1 MKFFGVFK
9 CCEEITKKEFYSQAV
24 SSSMK
29 LQTQFFYLWYYVSL
43 PKMPHPFFTNL
54 QRAESIVVVEELQV
68 FSFMEHLPYEELLQC
83 CCQSCILLF
92 LSTSSSLLPVSSAT
106 TTLLFSTLELVLT
119 FHSQIFYPNHHSK
132 SGSFCFNLYDRLN
145 YRRGIAALQQWV
157 TDQKGTIA
165 LRQWVPNQLVS
176 TLFQASLG

>member
-1 MKFFGVFK
+1 VKFFGVFK

-92 LSTSSSLLPVSSAT
+92 LSTSSSLLPVRLSAFQAVQATLLKHRLQTISAKTVT
-106 TTLLFSTLELVLT
+106 TT
-119 FHSQIFYPNHHSK
+119 HC
-132 SGSFCFNLYDRLN
+132 GRLQT
-145 YRRGIAALQQWV
+145 YLQAHQY
-157 TDQKGTIA
+157 
-165 LRQWVPNQLVS
+165 LR
-176 TLFQASLG
+176 